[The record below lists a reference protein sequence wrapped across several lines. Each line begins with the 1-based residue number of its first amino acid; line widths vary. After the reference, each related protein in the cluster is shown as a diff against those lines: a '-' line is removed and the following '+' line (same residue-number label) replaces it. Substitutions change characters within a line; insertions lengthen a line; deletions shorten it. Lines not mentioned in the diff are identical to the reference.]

1 MFSIFLNHSISYSIK
16 QGIHNIFAVIPQFLI
31 TGIAAIIF
39 AIFEP
44 NKSILHSG
52 NALSLPL
59 VNGTSVDEPKVIMKE
74 EGVNSFVIIFQ

>member
-1 MFSIFLNHSISYSIK
+1 MTLT

-31 TGIAAIIF
+31 TGVAAIIF

-52 NALSLPL
+52 SALPPPPM
-59 VNGTSVDEPKVIMKE
+59 NGTTVDEPVVVMKE
-74 EGVNSFVIIFQ
+74 EGVNSFVIVFQ

>member
-1 MFSIFLNHSISYSIK
+1 MTLT

-31 TGIAAIIF
+31 TGVAAIIF

-52 NALSLPL
+52 NALPPPPM
-59 VNGTSVDEPKVIMKE
+59 NGTTVDEPVVVMKE
-74 EGVNSFVIIFQ
+74 KGVNSFVIVFQ

>member
-1 MFSIFLNHSISYSIK
+1 VFSTFLTRSISHSTK

-52 NALSLPL
+52 NALPPL
-59 VNGTSVDEPKVIMKE
+59 MNGTSVDEPVVVMKE
-74 EGVNSFVIIFQ
+74 EGVNSFVIVFQ